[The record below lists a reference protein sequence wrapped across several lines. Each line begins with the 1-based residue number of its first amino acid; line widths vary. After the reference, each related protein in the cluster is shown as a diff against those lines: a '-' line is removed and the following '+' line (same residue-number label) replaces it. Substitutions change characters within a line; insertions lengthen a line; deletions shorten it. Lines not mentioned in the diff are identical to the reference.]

1 MSKFSSPLLNYE
13 KKWVALTNDNK
24 RVLASAD
31 TIEDLEGKLKKIS
44 SKKFTLTWIP
54 PFDKVLSMNVK

>member
-1 MSKFSSPLLNYE
+1 MNKVKNPLLNYE

-31 TIEDLEGKLKKIS
+31 SIPELEKKLKGKDD
-44 SKKFTLTWIP
+44 KKFTLTWVP
-54 PFDKVLSMNVK
+54 PLDRIL